1 MNSLRILPLLFL
13 IFLGINLYAQTGM
26 LTDFSGNTTSG
37 WAGTNPS
44 HFGLSATNQELKIT
58 CSSMSYENLEFEFSP
73 ISIVANPVVSLK
85 VKAGSNFNLRV
96 DLQDAAGK
104 WTGLASQVKLV
115 TGNNNYQTL
124 SFDFKDKFPSGF
136 DAAHIVTAT
145 FFFNPGTSYT
155 GTVYFDDVTIGD
167 PIPYLPGK
175 ILINQI
181 GYEQEGPKVAI
192 YQSNLTMLSTDSF
205 YVVDNNNKIVYRGL
219 GTSEG
224 QVAGW
229 TTGNYWKLNFSNF
242 ESTGS
247 FKVKMKAGN
256 LYSYAFKIDQ
266 NLLFKETASKVVSFF
281 NKMRHTGN
289 SDKTLSFNGSRN
301 DIVDVHGGWKDATG
315 DPGKHM
321 SHLSYANY
329 FNPQQIPFVVWSLL
343 KSYSLN
349 PDAYAD
355 FDDALFSEAA
365 FGADYIVRNVD
376 PAGYLYL
383 SVFDDWGSGTAVR
396 EITEWGQ
403 APACDYC
410 RTPNYQAAMR
420 EGAGMAI
427 AALARSSRMNLSVG
441 EYTPAQYLAKAET
454 LYNHLKSPGGSGYA
468 TKNLEY
474 CNDHTENIIDF
485 YCGLLATVELY
496 QATQNAGY
504 LADASAYA
512 TKLMELQK
520 TEGYLSS
527 NVAGT
532 RPFNHA
538 ADEGLPVISL
548 IEYAQANPSQKSA
561 VAGFILKWIDWY
573 KSLSAEVNNP
583 FSYVREFGSPYKDG
597 SSLPAAKSFFLPHAN
612 ETGYWWQG
620 ENARLASMTSALLA
634 SYRFLGNYDFSGDV
648 DNEFAISQ
656 IDWILGKNP
665 FDLCMMTGVGTTTYP
680 TYLGGGKGPNYVGGI
695 CNGITAKD
703 KNESDID
710 WAPFAATDW
719 QNWRWVEQWLPHDAW
734 FMVSV
739 AQLNAIVED
748 VEPLPLNIS
757 SSNSE
762 KEGSIFCYPVP
773 FQNELSMQLSSG
785 KSPELIKI
793 VNVLGDTQKLIEN
806 PTGNTFSISTEKWAP
821 GLYFVEVHIQGKI
834 KTIKVVK

>member
-1 MNSLRILPLLFL
+1 MNSIRILLLLFF
-13 IFLGINLYAQTGM
+13 IFLGINLYAQTGI

-44 HFGLSATNQELKIT
+44 HFVLSTANQELKIT

-73 ISIVANPVVSLK
+73 VSISANPVVSLK
-85 VKAGSNFNLRV
+85 VKAASNFSLRV
-96 DLQDAAGK
+96 DLQDASGK
-104 WTGLASQVKLV
+104 WIGLSSQSKTV
-115 TGNNNYQTL
+115 TGNGVYQTL
-124 SFDFKDKFPSGF
+124 SFDFKNKFPSGF

-145 FFFNPGTSYT
+145 FFFNPGTSYS
-155 GTVYFDDVTIGD
+155 GTVFFDDVTIGD

-181 GYEQEGPKVAI
+181 GYEQEGPKVALF
-192 YQSNLTMLSTDSF
+192 QSNITALSTDSF
-205 YVVDNNNKIVYRGL
+205 YVVDYNNNIVYRGL
-219 GTSEG
+219 GTYEG

-229 TTGNYWKLNFSNF
+229 TTGNYWKLNFSDF
-242 ESTGS
+242 ESIGS
-247 FKVKMKAGN
+247 FKIKMKAGN
-256 LYSYAFKIDQ
+256 LYSYTFKVDQ

-281 NKMRHTGN
+281 NKMRHTGT

-301 DIVDVHGGWKDATG
+301 DVVDVHGGWKDATG

-349 PDAYAD
+349 PNAYAD
-355 FDDALFSEAA
+355 FDDALLSEAA

-383 SVFDDWGSGTAVR
+383 SIFDDWGNGTAVR

-420 EGAGMAI
+420 EGAGIAI
-427 AALARSSRMNLSVG
+427 AALARSSRMNLAVG
-441 EYTPAQYLAKAET
+441 EYTPAQYLAKAEI
-454 LYNHLKSPGGSGYA
+454 LYNHLKSPGASGYA

-485 YCGLLATVELY
+485 YCGLLASVELY
-496 QATQNAGY
+496 QATQNADY

-512 TKLMELQK
+512 TKLMALQK
-520 TEGYLSS
+520 MQGFLSS

-532 RPFNHA
+532 RSFYHA

-548 IEYAQANPSQKSA
+548 IEYAEVNPSQKSV
-561 VAGFILKWIDWY
+561 VAGFVLKWIDWY
-573 KSLSAEVNNP
+573 KALSTEVNNP
-583 FSYVREFGSPYKDG
+583 FSYVRVFGNAYKNG
-597 SSLPAAKSFFLPHAN
+597 VSLGALETFFIPHAN

-634 SYRFLGNYDFSGDV
+634 SYRFLGNYDFSGDFK
-648 DNEFAISQ
+648 NEFALAQ

-665 FDLCMMTGVGTTTYP
+665 FDVCMMTGVGSTTYP
-680 TYLGGGKGPNYVGGI
+680 TYLDGGKGPNYIGGI

-703 KNESDID
+703 KSETDID
-710 WAPFAATDW
+710 WAPFESSDW

-734 FMVSV
+734 FMVAV

-748 VEPLPLNIS
+748 VEPLPLSIS

-762 KEGSIFCYPVP
+762 KEGNFICYPVP

-785 KSPELIKI
+785 TSPELIKI
-793 VNVLGDTQKLIEN
+793 VNVLGDTQKVIEN
-806 PTGNTFSISTEKWAP
+806 PTGNTFSISTENWAP
-821 GLYFVEVHIQGKI
+821 GLYFVELHIQGKVKNI
-834 KTIKVVK
+834 KIVK